1 MLVTFHAIKS
11 DVDRTLSKGVVL
23 SHRRKVVRSRMI
35 RVCKTPVVIFFAEFV
50 MSIDEVRSQ
59 KVRGYKTLVRVCT

>member
-35 RVCKTPVVIFFAEFV
+35 RVYKTPVVIYFAEFV